1 MDPRQAPRRFVIAA
15 VLVLCF
21 AVPDARAGRRDE
33 HPPLAT
39 VTDPGTVDEL
49 RPVAVPAPSALAIRY
64 HQTGNWLWAVGQFW
78 ALAVP
83 AALLFS
89 GLSARLRT
97 TARRVGRTWFFTIGV
112 YALLY
117 CTLVF
122 VVDLPLAY
130 YAGFVRQH
138 AYGLSRQS
146 LARWSGNALK
156 GLLVDLT
163 GAFLFLWVPYL
174 LLARSPRRWWI
185 YVTVLSVPFSFF
197 VMLIAPI
204 WIDPLFN
211 KFGPMKDPALE
222 RRIAALAD
230 RAGISE
236 GRIYEVDKSADS
248 RALNAYVKGFL
259 KTKRIVL
266 YDTLIAQLDDREVLA
281 VMGHEMGHYA
291 LGHVT
296 RSILLSSLV
305 VLVCLFVVDRAGRW
319 LVGRFSRAFGFET
332 LADVASLPLLILLLQ
347 LTGLGLS
354 PLVMAYSRAQ
364 EHEADVFA
372 LELTQTNHSA
382 ASAFAKLQQENL
394 AVPWHGILEKLW
406 RSTHPSIGERIEF
419 CNNYHPWTEG
429 QPLVFGAYFR
439 PDRGAAA
446 AAEK

>member
-1 MDPRQAPRRFVIAA
+1 MDRRQASRRIVFAA
-15 VLVLCF
+15 VLALFF
-21 AVPDARAGRRDE
+21 AGSDARADVRDGD
-33 HPPLAT
+33 PPVAT
-39 VTDPGTVDEL
+39 STAPVDEL
-49 RPVAVPAPSALAIRY
+49 RPVAVPAPSADAVRF
-64 HQTGNWLWAVGQFW
+64 HQTGNWLWAFGQLW

-83 AALLFS
+83 AAILFS

-97 TARRVGRTWFFTIGV
+97 VARRIGRTWFFTIGV

-117 CTLVF
+117 FTLVF

-138 AYGLSRQS
+138 AYGLSHQS
-146 LARWSGNALK
+146 LERWGRNALI
-156 GLLVDLT
+156 GLGVDLV
-163 GAFLFLWVPYL
+163 GAVLFLWVPYL

-185 YVTVLSVPFSFF
+185 TTTVLSVPFSFF

-259 KTKRIVL
+259 NTKRIVL
-266 YDTLIAQLDDREVLA
+266 YDTLLAQLDDREVLA

-291 LGHVT
+291 LGHVN

-305 VLVCLFVVDRAGRW
+305 VLICLFVVDRAGRW
-319 LVGRFSRAFGFET
+319 VAGRFSRRFGFDT
-332 LADVASLPLLILLLQ
+332 LADVASLPLLFLLLQ
-347 LTGLGLS
+347 LTGLAVA
-354 PLVMAYSRAQ
+354 PVVMAYSRAQ

-382 ASAFAKLQQENL
+382 AAAFAKLQQENL
-394 AVPWHGILEKLW
+394 GVPWHGVLEKLW

-419 CNNYHPWTEG
+419 CNDYHPWTEG
-429 QPLVFGAYFR
+429 RPLLFGAYFR
-439 PDRGAAA
+439 PGPQAAA
-446 AAEK
+446 DAEK